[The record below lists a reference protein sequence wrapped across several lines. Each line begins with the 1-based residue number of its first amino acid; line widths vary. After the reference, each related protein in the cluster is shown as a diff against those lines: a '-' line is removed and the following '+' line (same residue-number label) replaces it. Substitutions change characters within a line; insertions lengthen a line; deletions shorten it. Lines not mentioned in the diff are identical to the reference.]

1 MTTTTIAEK
10 RFFTV
15 DEANARLPLLRSILR
30 DVTDLSVQMKVHYD
44 RLISLQ
50 TAGSNDPRIEREV
63 ASLAIELDAMQNAM
77 RGYEA
82 EAANL
87 GAEIKDAFAG
97 LVDFPGWFEGREVCL
112 CWKLDEPAVA
122 HWHEV
127 DAGFGGRRPIA
138 KERLA

>member
-10 RFFTV
+10 RLFTV

-30 DVTDLSVQMKVHYD
+30 DITDLSVQMKVLYD
-44 RLISLQ
+44 RLIPLQ
-50 TAGSNDPRIEREV
+50 TAGSRDPKIEREV
-63 ASLAIELDAMQNAM
+63 ADLSAELDAMQRSM

-82 EAANL
+82 EVAQL
-87 GAEIKDAFAG
+87 GAELKDAFVG
-97 LVDFPGWFEGREVCL
+97 LIDFPGWHEGREVCL

-127 DAGFGGRRPIA
+127 DAGYGGRRPI
-138 KERLA
+138 KK